1 MNREDTAMLDRK
13 EELVKKGLERS
24 CESLS
29 FFLKEKVG
37 LETLRFSDER
47 VSLSSVLEEFRGKD
61 IILYSE
67 ILGQIQGQC
76 YFLLEQKEADLL
88 FQKNFTA
95 TNNEMTRKPIYE
107 GFLLELDNIITAS
120 VVTEF
125 ANNLQLKIF
134 GGVPSIIYNEEKDR
148 LDETLKKTDKE
159 PYFIN
164 FKCRYS
170 IQGAEFSPMF
180 FWFLEPKFT
189 DWVSL
194 RTNKSGQ

>member
-1 MNREDTAMLDRK
+1 MNENATILDRK

-24 CESLS
+24 CESLG

-37 LETLRFSDER
+37 LETLRFSDEHI
-47 VSLSSVLEEFRGKD
+47 SMPALLEEFRGKD

-67 ILGQIQGQC
+67 ILGQLSGQC
-76 YFLLEQKEADLL
+76 YFLLDEKEADLL
-88 FQKNFTA
+88 FRKNFTSQQ
-95 TNNEMTRKPIYE
+95 TDITRKAIFE

-134 GGVPSIIYNEEKDR
+134 GGVPSIIYNENQDR
-148 LDETLKKTDKE
+148 LHETFRKTDQE

-164 FKCRYS
+164 FKCRYA
-170 IQGAEFSPMF
+170 IPGAEFSPVF

-194 RTNKSGQ
+194 RTNSPAQ